1 MRLKILELSADN
13 FSEVGDIWY
22 STAFMQEELDSLIT
36 VAIWADG
43 TGEASLQGSMNE
55 IDWISL
61 TGTEFP
67 INDAGLQTFSDCH
80 IGLKYRIKSTIAPT
94 KAQVII

>member
-36 VAIWADG
+36 VAI
-43 TGEASLQGSMNE
+43 
-55 IDWISL
+55 
-61 TGTEFP
+61 
-67 INDAGLQTFSDCH
+67 
-80 IGLKYRIKSTIAPT
+80 
-94 KAQVII
+94 